1 MTNYQKIEMII
12 KKNKG
17 YVTREDVMNQ
27 DIKSWFLYDYA
38 KRYNLVKIDNGFFAK
53 EDWLVDEY
61 LVYQLKYKKIIYSFY
76 TALMFHELT
85 DKIVKHSVRNKEIY
99 ELGIIEMETICGNN
113 VKVYDMEKTICD
125 LVKNKV
131 HIESEVYI
139 KAIRKYI
146 RKKDKSIFKLFKYA
160 RIMKIEKE
168 VNELMEVLLNDEY

>member
-1 MTNYQKIEMII
+1 
-12 KKNKG
+12 
-17 YVTREDVMNQ
+17 
-27 DIKSWFLYDYA
+27 
-38 KRYNLVKIDNGFFAK
+38 
-53 EDWLVDEY
+53 
-61 LVYQLKYKKIIYSFY
+61 
-76 TALMFHELT
+76 
-85 DKIVKHSVRNKEIY
+85 
-99 ELGIIEMETICGNN
+99 METICGNN

-146 RKKDKSIFKLFKYA
+146 RKKDKNIFKLFKYA